1 MKWKKGDTL
10 VEVAF
15 AIGIFSLVA
24 VTVISVV
31 SASTSAAQAAL
42 ENTLTREDID
52 SQAEALRFIHDSYV
66 NGSQSAVKYTDN
78 VYERLWEKITSL
90 AYNDGD
96 TYSGSYPEVGLR
108 GQNIKKYE
116 VTACSNLY
124 NGTSGMYNLVSSPG
138 TKSPFIIDIRKLSS
152 TNPDE
157 IISLGPGNSKFRA
170 ATTFPRILY
179 GDVTSEDLYTQTQ
192 GGNNNI
198 AYVEGLYII
207 AVKGKAIDVDPTSNA
222 ANRAAYYD
230 FYIRSCFMPTN
241 IDRAS
246 TVSTMIRLYD
256 PAIIH

>member
-1 MKWKKGDTL
+1 MKQRKGDTL

-24 VTVISVV
+24 ITVISVV

-66 NGSQSAVKYTDN
+66 NGSQSAVQYTDN
-78 VYERLWEKITSL
+78 VYERLWKKITSL
-90 AYNDGD
+90 AYDNTDR
-96 TYSGSYPEVGLR
+96 YSNSYPEAGLQ
-108 GQNIKKYE
+108 GHNVKEYA
-116 VTACSNLY
+116 VTSCSNLY
-124 NGTSGMYNLVSSPG
+124 NGTSGLHNLISSPG
-138 TKSPFIIDIRKLSS
+138 NKAPFIIDIRKLSS

-157 IISLGPGNSKFRA
+157 VVALAPGNSRFVP

-179 GDVTSEDLYTQTQ
+179 GGGTSEDLYTQTQ
-192 GGNNNI
+192 GGNNSI
-198 AYVEGLYII
+198 AYVEGLYMI
-207 AVKGKAIDVDPTSNA
+207 AVKGELIDVDPTTNA

-230 FYIRSCFMPTN
+230 FYIRSCWMPTN

-246 TVSTMIRLYD
+246 TISTMVRLYD
-256 PAIIH
+256 PAIVH